1 MSEVQSWSGTAA
13 SNNSASPDGWPENMA
28 PSGINNSARENMAA
42 IARWFKDSNGSLT
55 SGGSSNAYTLSPN
68 RTISA
73 YAAGVDFL
81 FTANHA
87 NTGAATLNVSSLGA
101 KDIRD
106 RNGSALVGAEISSGA
121 MVYVSYDASNGYFR
135 ATDLEAASAGTTP
148 DASETVKGIVELAT
162 AAEALTGTS
171 QVLAVTPYALAN
183 LGKSIAA
190 TGYLKLPGGL
200 TVQWGYSGLSAS
212 TTTNVTFPVA
222 FSANAYGAVT
232 MIVEQSATSRDPI
245 KFYGANATVV
255 TFQNTNAATINV
267 FWFAWGA
274 T

>member
-1 MSEVQSWSGTAA
+1 MSEVQSWSSTAA
-13 SNNSASPDGWPENMA
+13 SNNSASPDGWPESMA

-42 IARWFKDSNGSLT
+42 IARWFKDGNGSLT
-55 SGGSSNAYTLSPN
+55 SGGSNNAYTLSPN

-87 NTGAATLNVSSLGA
+87 NTGAATLNVSSLGV

-162 AAEALTGTS
+162 AAETLTGSSTTLALT
-171 QVLAVTPYALAN
+171 
-183 LGKSIAA
+183 
-190 TGYLKLPGGL
+190 PGGL
-200 TVQWGYSGLSAS
+200 AGNKSLAVSGYYKFPGGLIIQWGLSSVSAS
-212 TTTNVTFPVA
+212 TSETTLFPVTFP
-222 FSANAYGAVT
+222 SACR
-232 MIVEQSATSRDPI
+232 SATAAITEASTTAREAL
-245 KFYGANATVV
+245 KVVLANNGVQV
-255 TFQNTNAATINV
+255 YNPNAASIS
-267 FWFAWGA
+267 FYWFAVGY
-274 T
+274 

>member
-13 SNNSASPDGWPENMA
+13 SNNSASPDGFPENMA

-42 IARWFKDSNGSLT
+42 IARWFKDGNGSLT

-87 NTGAATLNVSSLGA
+87 NTGAATLNVSSLGV

-171 QVLAVTPYALAN
+171 QTLAVTPHALAN
-183 LGKSIAA
+183 LGKSLASY
-190 TGYLKLPGGL
+190 GYIKLPGGL
-200 TVQWGYSGLSAS
+200 IVQWHFASAIPGDTGLAITLPTAMS
-212 TTTNVTFPVA
+212 TC
-222 FSANAYGAVT
+222 YGAV
-232 MIVEQSATSRDPI
+232 ATIYENNSTDRYPI
-245 KFYGANATVV
+245 KVGAYSGSSVTV
-255 TFQNTNAATINV
+255 QNTNADAV
-267 FWFAWGA
+267 SAFVLVWGS
-274 T
+274 